1 MKKIA
6 LIIFSMLFSASA
18 FSAEVKVMFA
28 DSMTSETSVIQ
39 PYNDWYLGIDE
50 EETSLAEMYANGWRL
65 IQAIKL
71 SAVADHKQFW
81 LIFEK

>member
-1 MKKIA
+1 MKK
-6 LIIFSMLFSASA
+6 LVIFVFCALFSASA
-18 FSAEVKVMFA
+18 MSAEVKVMFA

-39 PYNDWYLGIDE
+39 PYNDWYLGIDQ
-50 EETSLAEMYANGWRL
+50 EETSMAEMYANGWKL
-65 IQAIKL
+65 IQAVKL